1 MARDTQKPRRE
12 GGKCQRET
20 VMNLKQERR
29 NSFLQQTNSKDRQT
43 RTRTTP
49 IRRGPQLA
57 KARALGLSL
66 VGSR

>member
-1 MARDTQKPRRE
+1 
-12 GGKCQRET
+12 
-20 VMNLKQERR
+20 MNLKQERR
-29 NSFLQQTNSKDRQT
+29 NSFLQQTNGKDRQT